1 MNELLVNY
9 LKGLSKFNLNR
20 LFNDKSSTL
29 TIYRLLDDL
38 NKQIISSLL
47 FSSKLLDQ
55 STLELLYKDA
65 DLVPLIELNII
76 DNSNGSITLNEQ
88 FKHSLK
94 QILIGREIESLSN
107 SITTTIE
114 QLDTFATQQW
124 ELILHY
130 MVGSYNSTPSK
141 GVLFLLEKSNLIYTA
156 NKQHRISSKGFQF
169 LLEDVQVQLWQLLL
183 EYLSLSEIRQMDLV
197 EVLSFLFV
205 LGTLELGKDYSI
217 ESLTNTQQAMLSDL
231 RDYGLVWQRKTSSK
245 RFYPTRL
252 ATTLT
257 SSAPPLLPT
266 TESSSFTTSS
276 DNKRFIILETNYR
289 LYAYTSNPLQISI
302 LNLFVTLKARY
313 PNLVIG
319 VITRD
324 SIRSALSNGITAE
337 QIIGY
342 LTSHAHTQ
350 MHRNNPLL
358 PVTVSDQIRLWELEK
373 NRLKA
378 DDGVLYAEFRSQPD
392 YEILLN
398 YAKSYDCV
406 LWSNDIKRMFFV
418 TLEGHQ
424 IVREFVRRRIPGNN
438 NSSTSSQTP
447 VSL

>member
-47 FSSKLLDQ
+47 FSTKLLDQ

-65 DLVPLIELNII
+65 DLIPLIDLNII
-76 DNSNGSITLNEQ
+76 DSSNGSITLNEQ
-88 FKHSLK
+88 FKHSFK

-183 EYLSLSEIRQMDLV
+183 EYLSLAEIRQMDLV

-217 ESLTNTQQAMLSDL
+217 ESLTTTQQAMLSDL
-231 RDYGLVWQRKTSSK
+231 RDYGLVWQRKNSSK

-266 TESSSFTTSS
+266 SESSSFTTSS

-337 QIIGY
+337 Q
-342 LTSHAHTQ
+342 
-350 MHRNNPLL
+350 
-358 PVTVSDQIRLWELEK
+358 
-373 NRLKA
+373 
-378 DDGVLYAEFRSQPD
+378 
-392 YEILLN
+392 
-398 YAKSYDCV
+398 
-406 LWSNDIKRMFFV
+406 
-418 TLEGHQ
+418 
-424 IVREFVRRRIPGNN
+424 
-438 NSSTSSQTP
+438 
-447 VSL
+447 VSLTNVIFIIKLT